1 MGEVGAAPVVSV
13 LGEMPMTGTP
23 LMRHSQLCCNCE
35 ECIRKCKNSILKS
48 QPATDF
54 SRNSPLLAPGW
65 RGRAHS

>member
-13 LGEMPMTGTP
+13 LGEMPMTGTT

-48 QPATDF
+48 
-54 SRNSPLLAPGW
+54 
-65 RGRAHS
+65 